1 MTIYERKCLLMISII
16 VLFRTMRIKQHQQ
29 QIVKVVS
36 SPAQSTNII
45 GSVQHVP
52 IGQAQQ
58 IPQSPHHIQHQ
69 VRLLPLGSE
78 VILTEEQFRNYI
90 LNSATN
96 QIDLQQQQQQQQA
109 HITSQ
114 APQVAAQ
121 QPTQQI
127 QTSQPQLA
135 IIQQG
140 TDIFSIETRKN
151 LIL

>member
-1 MTIYERKCLLMISII
+1 MI
-16 VLFRTMRIKQHQQ
+16 VLFRPIWVKQHQQ

-36 SPAQSTNII
+36 SPAQPTNII
-45 GSVQHVP
+45 GNVQHVP

-78 VILTEEQFRNYI
+78 VILTEAQFRQFI

-96 QIDLQQQQQQQQA
+96 QINLQQQQN

-114 APQVAAQ
+114 TSQVTAQ
-121 QPTQQI
+121 QSTQQI

-140 TDIFSIETRKN
+140 K
-151 LIL
+151 

>member
-1 MTIYERKCLLMISII
+1 MI
-16 VLFRTMRIKQHQQ
+16 VLFRPIWVKQHQQ

-36 SPAQSTNII
+36 SPAQPTNII
-45 GSVQHVP
+45 GNVQHVP

-78 VILTEEQFRNYI
+78 VILTEAQFRQFI

-96 QIDLQQQQQQQQA
+96 QINLQQQQN

-114 APQVAAQ
+114 TSQVTAQ
-121 QPTQQI
+121 QSTQQI

-140 TDIFSIETRKN
+140 KYKICIKIRFSVNSSRNCCSLTKIGNFQR
-151 LIL
+151 